1 MHMIV
6 VGLNYRTAPVEIREK
21 FAFSEHELAK
31 ALQQLKETKSILECV
46 IVSTCNRT
54 EIYAVVDR
62 LYMCGYYI
70 RSYLERWFGIPREYM
85 KDYLYMYEDRP
96 VIEHLFKVTSGL
108 DSMVIGETQILG
120 QVRDA
125 FLKAQEEKATGTLF
139 NMLFKQAVTLAK
151 RAHSETAI
159 GDNPVSVSYA
169 AVELGKRIF
178 GNFKKKTV
186 MIVGAGKMSELTL
199 KHLAGQGADRVL
211 VVNRTMSKAEELACK
226 MNGTAVPMERM
237 LDELRQVDVVISST
251 GSSEYVLV
259 KQQIQLVMNTR
270 KSRPLFM
277 IDIAVPRD
285 LDPEIAKVS
294 NVYLYDIDDLEL
306 IVETN
311 MNERRKEA
319 TKIESMVAEEIAS
332 FERWFKLLGVGPV
345 IQALQEKANAI
356 HEETMDNLLLKLTDL
371 DEREAKLIRKLT
383 KSMMNQMMRD
393 PIVRIKELAGGRNG
407 EQALHMFTDL
417 FALEAEVEE
426 AKVKAETA
434 KQPEA
439 LNRKSAETA
448 KEEGLYAVSRKSQE
462 RAPMLTLAAGE
473 MLAGS

>member
-21 FAFSEHELAK
+21 FTFAESELAG
-31 ALQQLKETKSILECV
+31 ALQQLKDTKSILECV

-70 RSYLERWFGIPREYM
+70 RSFLEKWFDIPREYM

-96 VIEHLFKVTSGL
+96 VIEHLFKVTCGL

-125 FLKAQEEKATGTLF
+125 FLKAQQEHATGTLF

-159 GDNPVSVSYA
+159 GENPVSVSYA

-178 GNFKKKTV
+178 GQFKKKTV
-186 MIVGAGKMSELTL
+186 MIIGAGKMSELTL

-211 VVNRTMSKAEELACK
+211 VVNRTAAKAEELARK
-226 MNGTAVPMERM
+226 MNGTAVPLERM
-237 LDELRQVDVVISST
+237 VEELRHVDVVISST
-251 GSSEYVLV
+251 GASDYVLHEAD
-259 KQQIQLVMNTR
+259 IRRVMQAR

-285 LDPEIAKVS
+285 LDPHIANVP

-311 MNERRKEA
+311 VNERRKEA
-319 TKIESMVAEEIAS
+319 VKIEAMVVEEIAA

-345 IQALQEKANAI
+345 IQALQEKASAI

-371 DEREAKLIRKLT
+371 DEREVKLIRKLT
-383 KSMMNQMMRD
+383 KSMLNQMMRD
-393 PIVRIKELAGGRNG
+393 PILRIKEMAGERGG
-407 EQALHMFTDL
+407 DQALAMFTEL
-417 FALEAEVEE
+417 FALESEVQE
-426 AKVKAETA
+426 ASA
-434 KQPEA
+434 KQEA
-439 LNRKSAETA
+439 EKQ
-448 KEEGLYAVSRKSQE
+448 AVPLSRKQAQPVRE
-462 RAPMLTLAAGE
+462 DGVFAAGAKPQDRAPILTLAAGE